1 MTGGQFYIVFL
12 FLQWFCF
19 AVDRERRYRAE
30 SGARSTYSLYLLSQQ
45 WTMMSSVLL
54 GENPYVRVFMC
65 NSKRINNIFQFS
77 KIIEVF
83 LVLIDNHIQCDYTD
97 TWYILPAEEMKTIL
111 VFSFFHK
118 VKRYGFD
125 ILFPKWAE
133 TQSWPLDFWPH
144 HVTLGS
150 HVSSFSGFPFEIMT
164 RCAPKFR
171 NHRHHRKFN
180 CLLILSS
187 QEHTN

>member
-30 SGARSTYSLYLLSQQ
+30 SGERSTYSLYLLSQQ

-65 NSKRINNIFQFS
+65 NSKRINNIFRFS

-125 ILFPKWAE
+125 ILFPKWGE
-133 TQSWPLDFWPH
+133 TQSW
-144 HVTLGS
+144 
-150 HVSSFSGFPFEIMT
+150 
-164 RCAPKFR
+164 
-171 NHRHHRKFN
+171 
-180 CLLILSS
+180 LLIFGPTTSPWVHMFHLSAVFLLKLWLAVHQNS
-187 QEHTN
+187 ETTDITANLTAF